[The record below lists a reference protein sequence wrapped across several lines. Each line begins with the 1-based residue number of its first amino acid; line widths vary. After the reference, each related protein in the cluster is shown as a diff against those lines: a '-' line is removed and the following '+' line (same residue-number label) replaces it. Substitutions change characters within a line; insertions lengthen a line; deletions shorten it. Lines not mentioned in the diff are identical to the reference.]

1 MCIRDR
7 VKEAAVLEGSS
18 PQAFLAGE
26 CTSAEVKE
34 SADTQ
39 KDIPV
44 RAVYLVSSNGTSLTA
59 ENKETIVTAKLAP
72 VDATDQNVTWKIVDD
87 AGIPVTFAEVVP
99 DGLTAKVTAKSDGDV
114 YKRQPYTLSHSPAS
128 SFSSARFFFAKENP
142 LIWTLLYR
150 TKPVSYT
157 HLDVYKRQ
165 GIYCT

>member
-1 MCIRDR
+1 MLKIRVSSEGMEEAVLAIP

-59 ENKETIVTAKLAP
+59 ENKETIVTASLCRWMP
-72 VDATDQNVTWKIVDD
+72 QIRMLPGRLWMM
-87 AGIPVTFAEVVP
+87 
-99 DGLTAKVTAKSDGDV
+99 
-114 YKRQPYTLSHSPAS
+114 PA
-128 SFSSARFFFAKENP
+128 F
-142 LIWTLLYR
+142 L
-150 TKPVSYT
+150 
-157 HLDVYKRQ
+157 
-165 GIYCT
+165 